1 MQTHIAMLNLNNLLK
16 VRINKRVLVDFV
28 FWFILDPAIF
38 SQKRGKTPKYR
49 FHLSRGCMKGKSLE
63 GNEILA
69 HDDLCIV

>member
-1 MQTHIAMLNLNNLLK
+1 MQSHIAILSLNNLLK

-28 FWFILDPAIF
+28 LWCTLDPAIF

-69 HDDLCIV
+69 HDDLRVV

>member
-1 MQTHIAMLNLNNLLK
+1 MQSHIAILNLNNLLK

-28 FWFILDPAIF
+28 FWCILDPAIF

-69 HDDLCIV
+69 HDDLRVV